1 MFIPSEGWHFWVVIG
16 GIAAIGLLGVLIL
29 LGGQFAPEP

>member
-1 MFIPSEGWHFWVVIG
+1 MFIPSEGWPFWVVIS

-29 LGGQFAPEP
+29 VGGQFAP